1 MEVQKQIKVTRTRE
15 NDGTCSIRL
24 QSTRLLQAKLSQ
36 DNGFHV

>member
-1 MEVQKQIKVTRTRE
+1 MEVQNKVTRTRE

-36 DNGFHV
+36 DNGFQV